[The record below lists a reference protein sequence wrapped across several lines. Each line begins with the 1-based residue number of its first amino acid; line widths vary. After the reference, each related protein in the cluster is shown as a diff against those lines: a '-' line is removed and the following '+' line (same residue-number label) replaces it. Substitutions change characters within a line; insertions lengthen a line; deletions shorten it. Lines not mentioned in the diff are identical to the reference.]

1 MATKQ
6 NIVKSVELVPSV
18 DQHSLSLAL
27 SELQDELSIV
37 PEWADRALK
46 LTVTNAEE
54 YKAAGEFRA
63 EVRSRKKIVRFKLD
77 PFQEVAKRV
86 TDFLKNKRYDA
97 ELAFEGIDATVTAKM
112 DAQATRE
119 RQAAEAEQRRINEEK
134 RLREEKEAAERRR
147 QADIQAEADRKQ
159 RAKEIEE
166 ARKAGELKKRDA
178 EKLLKEAYER
188 AERDNKAAAQE
199 EAEAKANFKPVEVK
213 PNLPTIAGSRRH
225 RNYSAT
231 FTDFPALLE
240 AWRQARNNGSLDRAA
255 YLKQF
260 IMGDE
265 KELGREARDVQD
277 SNKLLTMIPGIS
289 ASDKDVT

>member
-1 MATKQ
+1 MATK
-6 NIVKSVELVPSV
+6 NSIVKQAEIIPSV

-112 DAQATRE
+112 NAQAERE
-119 RQAAEAEQRRINEEK
+119 RIAAEAEQRRINQE
-134 RLREEKEAAERRR
+134 RLYRAEQEAKERRAEAER
-147 QADIQAEADRKQ
+147 QAEADRKQ

-166 ARKAGELKKRDA
+166 ARKAGELNKRAA
-178 EKLLKEAYER
+178 EKLRKEAEEK
-188 AERDNKAAAQE
+188 AKRDREAAAKE
-199 EAEAKANFKPVEVK
+199 EAEAKANFKEVSVK
-213 PNLPTIAGSRRH
+213 PNLPTVQGSRRH
-225 RNYSAT
+225 RNFYAE

-255 YLKQF
+255 YLKRF

-277 SNKLLTMIPGIS
+277 SNKLITMIPGIS